1 MAKLLLVIVGVT
13 ALMAVAQAAA
23 GASTQQQLPLQRLIA
38 EEQHKCATGQDSMAC
53 IKERAMRFVDNVMS
67 KDSYKLSNLE
77 VRSNGQKASPV
88 HDARARASSSADG
101 FMDALEN
108 YIQGHDVSMNLPMAD
123 AKITVSA
130 RNLANDELSLNLQLN
145 GDEEDGA
152 AVDGEARGKK
162 GNIFK
167 KGKKHRLRKLAMP
180 ILVLILLKAITVIPM
195 AIGILKIKAF
205 NALALGFFSFL
216 VSVGLAI
223 FQLCKKI
230 AHDHHHTA
238 HITAHGPWDGR
249 TFGALAAAIPA
260 PVVEQPQ
267 QLAVAQDMAYKGYA

>member
-1 MAKLLLVIVGVT
+1 MAKLLLAIVGVA
-13 ALMAVAQAAA
+13 ALMGVGQAAA
-23 GASTQQQLPLQRLIA
+23 GASTQQLPLQRLIA
-38 EEQHKCATGQDSMAC
+38 EEQSKCASGQDSMAC

-67 KDSYKLSNLE
+67 KDSYTLSNLE
-77 VRSNGQKASPV
+77 VRSNGQKVSPTN
-88 HDARARASSSADG
+88 DARARASSSVDG

-145 GDEEDGA
+145 GDEEDGS
-152 AVDGEARGKK
+152 AVDGEAR
-162 GNIFK
+162 
-167 KGKKHRLRKLAMP
+167 GKKHRLRKLAMP
-180 ILVLILLKAITVIPM
+180 ILVIILLKAITVIPL

-230 AHDHHHTA
+230 AHDHHHTS

-249 TFGALAAAIPA
+249 TFGAVSV

-267 QLAVAQDMAYKGYA
+267 QLAAQKMAYKGYA

>member
-1 MAKLLLVIVGVT
+1 MAKLLLVIVGVA
-13 ALMAVAQAAA
+13 ALVAVGQAA
-23 GASTQQQLPLQRLIA
+23 GGSTEQLQRLIA
-38 EEQHKCATGQDSMAC
+38 EEQSKCASGQDSMAC

-67 KDSYKLSNLE
+67 KDSYQVSNLE
-77 VRSNGQKASPV
+77 VRSNGQKTTPISE
-88 HDARARASSSADG
+88 ARASSADG
-101 FMDALEN
+101 FVDAIEN
-108 YIQGHDVSMNLPMAD
+108 YIRGHDVSMDLPLAD
-123 AKITVSA
+123 AKVTVSA
-130 RNLANDELSLNLQLN
+130 RNLASNQLSLNLQLN
-145 GDEEDGA
+145 GDEGDEGTD
-152 AVDGEARGKK
+152 VEAR
-162 GNIFK
+162 
-167 KGKKHRLRKLAMP
+167 GKKHRLRKLAMP

-205 NALALGFFSFL
+205 NALALGFFSFI

-249 TFGALAAAIPA
+249 TFGSVPA

-267 QLAVAQDMAYKGYA
+267 KLAQTLAYQAYA

>member
-1 MAKLLLVIVGVT
+1 MAKLLLVIIGVA
-13 ALMAVAQAAA
+13 ALVAMGQAA
-23 GASTQQQLPLQRLIA
+23 GSSTEQLQRLIA
-38 EEQHKCATGQDSMAC
+38 EEQSKCASGQDSMAC

-67 KDSYKLSNLE
+67 KDSFQVSNLE
-77 VRSNGQKASPV
+77 VRSNGQKTAPV
-88 HDARARASSSADG
+88 SEARASSADG
-101 FMDALEN
+101 FVDAIEN
-108 YIQGHDVSMNLPMAD
+108 YIRGHDVSMDLPLAD
-123 AKITVSA
+123 AKVTVSA
-130 RNLANDELSLNLQLN
+130 RNLASNQLNLNLQLN
-145 GDEEDGA
+145 DDDESTGE
-152 AVDGEARGKK
+152 EARGKK

-205 NALALGFFSFL
+205 NALALGFFSFI

-249 TFGALAAAIPA
+249 TFGSVPA

-267 QLAVAQDMAYKGYA
+267 KLAQTLAYQAYA

>member
-1 MAKLLLVIVGVT
+1 MAKLLLVIVGVA

-23 GASTQQQLPLQRLIA
+23 GATTQQQLPLQRLIA
-38 EEQHKCATGQDSMAC
+38 EEQNKCATGQDSMAC

-67 KDSYKLSNLE
+67 KDSYKLANLE

-88 HDARARASSSADG
+88 HDARARASSSVDG
-101 FMDALEN
+101 FVDALEN

-130 RNLANDELSLNLQLN
+130 RNLANDELSLSLQLN
-145 GDEEDGA
+145 GDEEDG
-152 AVDGEARGKK
+152 EAR
-162 GNIFK
+162 
-167 KGKKHRLRKLAMP
+167 GKKHRLRKLAMP

>member
-1 MAKLLLVIVGVT
+1 MAKLLLVIVGVA
-13 ALMAVAQAAA
+13 ALVAAGQAAS
-23 GASTQQQLPLQRLIA
+23 GSSEQLQRLIA
-38 EEQHKCATGQDSMAC
+38 EEQSKCASGQDSMAC

-67 KDSYKLSNLE
+67 KDSFQVSNLE
-77 VRSNGQKASPV
+77 VRSNGEKTIPINE
-88 HDARARASSSADG
+88 ARASSADG
-101 FMDALEN
+101 FLDAIEN
-108 YIQGHDVSMNLPMAD
+108 YIRGHDVSMDLPLAD
-123 AKITVSA
+123 AKVTVSA
-130 RNLANDELSLNLQLN
+130 RNLVNNQLSLNLQLN
-145 GDEEDGA
+145 GDEGDEGTD
-152 AVDGEARGKK
+152 VEAR
-162 GNIFK
+162 
-167 KGKKHRLRKLAMP
+167 GKKHRLRKLAMP

-205 NALALGFFSFL
+205 NALALGFFSFI

-249 TFGALAAAIPA
+249 TFGSVPV

-267 QLAVAQDMAYKGYA
+267 KLAQTLAYQAYA

>member
-1 MAKLLLVIVGVT
+1 MAKLLLLVVVG
-13 ALMAVAQAAA
+13 LMAALSADQAQGANAAP
-23 GASTQQQLPLQRLIA
+23 QLQRLIA
-38 EEQHKCATGQDSMAC
+38 EEQSKCATGQDSMAC
-53 IKERAMRFVDNVMS
+53 IKERAMRFVDNVLS
-67 KDSYKLSNLE
+67 KDSYTLANLE
-77 VRSNGQKASPV
+77 VSSNGQKVAAISE
-88 HDARARASSSADG
+88 ARASTSDG
-101 FMDALEN
+101 FLDAIEN
-108 YIQGHDVSMNLPMAD
+108 YMRGHDVSMNLPVAD

-145 GDEEDGA
+145 N
-152 AVDGEARGKK
+152 AVDDASDIEAR
-162 GNIFK
+162 
-167 KGKKHRLRKLAMP
+167 GKKHRLRKLAMP

-205 NALALGFFSFL
+205 NALALGFFSFI

-249 TFGALAAAIPA
+249 NFGGAA
-260 PVVEQPQ
+260 PVMEQPQ
-267 QLAVAQDMAYKGYA
+267 HLAQELAYPAYA

>member
-1 MAKLLLVIVGVT
+1 MAKFLLLVVGIA
-13 ALMAVAQAAA
+13 ALAAA
-23 GASTQQQLPLQRLIA
+23 AQGATAPQLQRLIA
-38 EEQHKCATGQDSMAC
+38 EEQSKCASGQDSMAC
-53 IKERAMRFVDNVMS
+53 IKERAMRFVDNVLS
-67 KDSYKLSNLE
+67 QDSFKLSNLE
-77 VRSNGQKASPV
+77 VHTNGQKVAPV
-88 HDARARASSSADG
+88 SEARASTSDG
-101 FMDALEN
+101 FLDAIEN
-108 YIQGHDVSMNLPMAD
+108 YMSGHDVSLNLPLAD

-145 GDEEDGA
+145 NDNASDI
-152 AVDGEARGKK
+152 EAR
-162 GNIFK
+162 
-167 KGKKHRLRKLAMP
+167 GKKHRLRKLAMP

-205 NALALGFFSFL
+205 NALALGFFSFI

-249 TFGALAAAIPA
+249 SFGAALPAA
-260 PVVEQPQ
+260 VVEQPQ
-267 QLAVAQDMAYKGYA
+267 QQAQELAYQAYA

>member
-1 MAKLLLVIVGVT
+1 MAKLLLVIFGVAALVAVGQT
-13 ALMAVAQAAA
+13 AA
-23 GASTQQQLPLQRLIA
+23 GASTQQLPLQRLIA
-38 EEQHKCATGQDSMAC
+38 EEQSKCASGQDSMAC
-53 IKERAMRFVDNVMS
+53 IKERAMRFVDSVMS
-67 KDSYKLSNLE
+67 KDSYTLSNLE
-77 VRSNGQKASPV
+77 VRSNGQKMSPIN
-88 HDARARASSSADG
+88 DARARASSADG

-145 GDEEDGA
+145 GDDDDS

-249 TFGALAAAIPA
+249 TFGSVAVPA

-267 QLAVAQDMAYKGYA
+267 QLAQEMAYKGYV

>member
-1 MAKLLLVIVGVT
+1 MAKLLLLVVVGVA
-13 ALMAVAQAAA
+13 ALALAH
-23 GASTQQQLPLQRLIA
+23 GASTPQQQQQLQRLIA
-38 EEQHKCATGQDSMAC
+38 EEQNKCASGQDSMAC
-53 IKERAMRFVDNVMS
+53 IKERAMRFVDNVLS
-67 KDSYKLSNLE
+67 KDSYTLSNLE
-77 VRSNGQKASPV
+77 VHSNGQQVAPV
-88 HDARARASSSADG
+88 SEARANSADG
-101 FMDALEN
+101 FLDAIEN
-108 YIQGHDVSMNLPMAD
+108 YMKGHDVSVNLPVAD

-130 RNLANDELSLNLQLN
+130 RNLANDEMSLNLQLN
-145 GDEEDGA
+145 NDDGA
-152 AVDGEARGKK
+152 ETEARGKK

-167 KGKKHRLRKLAMP
+167 KGKKNRLRKLAMP
-180 ILVLILLKAITVIPM
+180 ILVLILLKSITVIPM

-205 NALALGFFSFL
+205 NALALGFFSFI

-249 TFGALAAAIPA
+249 NFGAVPVV

-267 QLAVAQDMAYKGYA
+267 QSAQNLAYQAYA

>member
-1 MAKLLLVIVGVT
+1 MAKLLLVIVVGVV
-13 ALMAVAQAAA
+13 ALAAA
-23 GASTQQQLPLQRLIA
+23 TQGATTPQLQRLIA
-38 EEQHKCATGQDSMAC
+38 EEQSKCASGQDSMAC

-67 KDSYKLSNLE
+67 KESYTVSNLE
-77 VRSNGQKASPV
+77 VRSNGEKSAPV
-88 HDARARASSSADG
+88 SEARANSADG
-101 FMDALEN
+101 FIDAIEN
-108 YIQGHDVSMNLPMAD
+108 YMRGHDVSMNLPGAD

-145 GDEEDGA
+145 QDNDDDEI
-152 AVDGEARGKK
+152 EARGKK

-205 NALALGFFSFL
+205 NALALGFFSFI

-249 TFGALAAAIPA
+249 TFAGAVPAA
-260 PVVEQPQ
+260 VVEQPQ
-267 QLAVAQDMAYKGYA
+267 YSASAQNLAYQGYA

>member
-1 MAKLLLVIVGVT
+1 MAKLLLVIIGVA
-13 ALMAVAQAAA
+13 ALVAMGQAA
-23 GASTQQQLPLQRLIA
+23 GSSTEQLQRLIA
-38 EEQHKCATGQDSMAC
+38 EEQSKCASGQDSMAC

-67 KDSYKLSNLE
+67 KDSFQVSNLE
-77 VRSNGQKASPV
+77 VRSNGQKTAPV
-88 HDARARASSSADG
+88 SEARASSADG
-101 FMDALEN
+101 FVDAIEN
-108 YIQGHDVSMNLPMAD
+108 YIRGHDVSMDLPLAD
-123 AKITVSA
+123 AKVTVSA
-130 RNLANDELSLNLQLN
+130 RNLASNQLNLNLQLN
-145 GDEEDGA
+145 DDDESTGE
-152 AVDGEARGKK
+152 EAR
-162 GNIFK
+162 
-167 KGKKHRLRKLAMP
+167 GKKHRLRKLAMP

-205 NALALGFFSFL
+205 NALALGFFSFI

-249 TFGALAAAIPA
+249 TFGSVPA

-267 QLAVAQDMAYKGYA
+267 KLAQTLAYQAYA

>member
-1 MAKLLLVIVGVT
+1 MAKLLLVIVGVA
-13 ALMAVAQAAA
+13 ALVAAGQAA
-23 GASTQQQLPLQRLIA
+23 GGSNEQLQRLIA
-38 EEQHKCATGQDSMAC
+38 EERSKCASGQDSMAC

-67 KDSYKLSNLE
+67 KDSFQVSNLE
-77 VRSNGQKASPV
+77 VRSNGEKTKPINE
-88 HDARARASSSADG
+88 ARASSADG
-101 FMDALEN
+101 FLDAIEN
-108 YIQGHDVSMNLPMAD
+108 YIRGHDVSMDLPLAD
-123 AKITVSA
+123 AKVTVSA
-130 RNLANDELSLNLQLN
+130 RNLVNNQLSLNLQLN
-145 GDEEDGA
+145 GDEGDEGTDI
-152 AVDGEARGKK
+152 EAR
-162 GNIFK
+162 
-167 KGKKHRLRKLAMP
+167 GKKHRLRKLAMP

-205 NALALGFFSFL
+205 NALALGFFSFI

-249 TFGALAAAIPA
+249 TFGSVPV

-267 QLAVAQDMAYKGYA
+267 KLAQTMAYQAYA

>member
-1 MAKLLLVIVGVT
+1 MAKLLLVIVGVA
-13 ALMAVAQAAA
+13 ALVAAGQAA
-23 GASTQQQLPLQRLIA
+23 GGSTDQLQRLIA
-38 EEQHKCATGQDSMAC
+38 EEQSKCASGQDSMAC

-67 KDSYKLSNLE
+67 KDSYQISNLE
-77 VRSNGQKASPV
+77 VRSNGQKTTPV
-88 HDARARASSSADG
+88 SEARASSADG
-101 FMDALEN
+101 FMDAVEN
-108 YIQGHDVSMNLPMAD
+108 YILGHDVSMDLPLAD
-123 AKITVSA
+123 AKVTVSA
-130 RNLANDELSLNLQLN
+130 RNLVNDQLSLNLQLN
-145 GDEEDGA
+145 GDEGDEGTD
-152 AVDGEARGKK
+152 VEARGKK

-205 NALALGFFSFL
+205 NALALGFFSFI

-249 TFGALAAAIPA
+249 TFGSVPV

-267 QLAVAQDMAYKGYA
+267 KLAQPLAYQAYA

>member
-1 MAKLLLVIVGVT
+1 MAKLLLVIVGV
-13 ALMAVAQAAA
+13 AAFVAVGQAAA
-23 GASTQQQLPLQRLIA
+23 AGDQMQRLIA
-38 EEQHKCATGQDSMAC
+38 EEQSKCASGQDSMAC

-67 KDSYKLSNLE
+67 KDSYQVSNLE
-77 VRSNGQKASPV
+77 VRPNGQKTPAVSE
-88 HDARARASSSADG
+88 ARASSADG
-101 FMDALEN
+101 FIDAIEN
-108 YIQGHDVSMNLPMAD
+108 YIRGHDVSMNLPLAD
-123 AKITVSA
+123 AKVTVSA
-130 RNLANDELSLNLQLN
+130 RNLANNQLSLNLQLN
-145 GDEEDGA
+145 GDESDDA
-152 AVDGEARGKK
+152 TDVEAR
-162 GNIFK
+162 
-167 KGKKHRLRKLAMP
+167 GKKHRLRKLAMP

-205 NALALGFFSFL
+205 NALALGFFSFI

-249 TFGALAAAIPA
+249 TFGSLPV

-267 QLAVAQDMAYKGYA
+267 KLAQNLAYQAYA

>member
-1 MAKLLLVIVGVT
+1 MAKLLLVIVGVA
-13 ALMAVAQAAA
+13 ALVAAGQAA
-23 GASTQQQLPLQRLIA
+23 GGSTDQLQRLIA
-38 EEQHKCATGQDSMAC
+38 EEQSKCASGQDSMAC

-67 KDSYKLSNLE
+67 KDSYQISNLE
-77 VRSNGQKASPV
+77 VRSNGQKTTPV
-88 HDARARASSSADG
+88 SEARASSADG
-101 FMDALEN
+101 FMDAVEN
-108 YIQGHDVSMNLPMAD
+108 YILGHDVSMDLPLAN
-123 AKITVSA
+123 AKVTVSA
-130 RNLANDELSLNLQLN
+130 RNLVNDQLSLNLQLN
-145 GDEEDGA
+145 GDEGDEGTD
-152 AVDGEARGKK
+152 VEARGKK

-205 NALALGFFSFL
+205 NALALGFFSFI

-249 TFGALAAAIPA
+249 SFGSVPV

-267 QLAVAQDMAYKGYA
+267 KLAQPLAYQAYA

>member
-1 MAKLLLVIVGVT
+1 MAKLLLVIVGVA
-13 ALMAVAQAAA
+13 ALVAAGQAA
-23 GASTQQQLPLQRLIA
+23 GGSTDQLQRLIA
-38 EEQHKCATGQDSMAC
+38 EEQSKCASGQDSMAC

-67 KDSYKLSNLE
+67 KDSYQVSNLE
-77 VRSNGQKASPV
+77 VRSNGQKTKPISE
-88 HDARARASSSADG
+88 ARASSADG
-101 FMDALEN
+101 FMDAVEN
-108 YIQGHDVSMNLPMAD
+108 YILGHDVSMDLPLAD
-123 AKITVSA
+123 AKVTVSA
-130 RNLANDELSLNLQLN
+130 RNLVNNQLSLNLQLN
-145 GDEEDGA
+145 GDDGDEGTD
-152 AVDGEARGKK
+152 VEARGKK

-205 NALALGFFSFL
+205 NALALGFFSFI

-249 TFGALAAAIPA
+249 TFGSVPV

-267 QLAVAQDMAYKGYA
+267 KLAQPLAYQAYA

>member
-1 MAKLLLVIVGVT
+1 MAKLLLLVVGVAALAMAHGAAT
-13 ALMAVAQAAA
+13 AQQ
-23 GASTQQQLPLQRLIA
+23 QQQLHRLIA
-38 EEQHKCATGQDSMAC
+38 EEQTKCASGQDSMAC

-67 KDSYKLSNLE
+67 KDSYTLSNME
-77 VRSNGQKASPV
+77 VHSNGQQVAAVSE
-88 HDARARASSSADG
+88 ARASSADG
-101 FMDALEN
+101 FLEAIEN
-108 YIQGHDVSMNLPMAD
+108 YIKGHDVSVNLPMAD

-130 RNLANDELSLNLQLN
+130 RNLDNDEMSLNLQLN
-145 GDEEDGA
+145 GEQDDGA
-152 AVDGEARGKK
+152 ETEARGKK

-167 KGKKHRLRKLAMP
+167 KGKKKSLRKLAMP
-180 ILVLILLKAITVIPM
+180 ILVLILLKSITVIPM

-249 TFGALAAAIPA
+249 SFGAVPV

-267 QLAVAQDMAYKGYA
+267 QMAQNLAYQAYA

>member
-1 MAKLLLVIVGVT
+1 MAKLLLVIVGVA
-13 ALMAVAQAAA
+13 ALVAAGQAAS
-23 GASTQQQLPLQRLIA
+23 GSSEQLQRLIA
-38 EEQHKCATGQDSMAC
+38 EEQSKCASGQDSMAC

-67 KDSYKLSNLE
+67 KDSFQVSNLE
-77 VRSNGQKASPV
+77 VRSNGEKTIPINE
-88 HDARARASSSADG
+88 ARASSADG
-101 FMDALEN
+101 FLDAIEN
-108 YIQGHDVSMNLPMAD
+108 YIRGHDVSMDLPLAD
-123 AKITVSA
+123 AKVTVSA
-130 RNLANDELSLNLQLN
+130 RNLVNNQLSLNLQLN
-145 GDEEDGA
+145 GDEGDEGTD
-152 AVDGEARGKK
+152 VEARGKK

-205 NALALGFFSFL
+205 NALALGFFSFI

-249 TFGALAAAIPA
+249 TFGSVPV

-267 QLAVAQDMAYKGYA
+267 KLAQTLAYQAYA

>member
-1 MAKLLLVIVGVT
+1 MAKLLLVIVGVA
-13 ALMAVAQAAA
+13 ALVAAGQAA
-23 GASTQQQLPLQRLIA
+23 GGSTEQMQRLIA
-38 EEQHKCATGQDSMAC
+38 EEQSKCASGQDSMAC

-67 KDSYKLSNLE
+67 KDSFQVSNLE
-77 VRSNGQKASPV
+77 VRTNGVKTTPINE
-88 HDARARASSSADG
+88 ARASSADG
-101 FMDALEN
+101 FLDAIEN
-108 YIQGHDVSMNLPMAD
+108 YIRGHDVSMDLPLAD
-123 AKITVSA
+123 AKVTVSA
-130 RNLANDELSLNLQLN
+130 RNLVNNQLSLNLQLN
-145 GDEEDGA
+145 GDEGDEGTD
-152 AVDGEARGKK
+152 VEAR
-162 GNIFK
+162 
-167 KGKKHRLRKLAMP
+167 GKKHRLRKLAMP

-205 NALALGFFSFL
+205 NALALGFFSFI

-249 TFGALAAAIPA
+249 TFGSVPA

-267 QLAVAQDMAYKGYA
+267 KLAQTLAYQAYV

>member
-1 MAKLLLVIVGVT
+1 MAKFLLLVVGIA
-13 ALMAVAQAAA
+13 ALAAA
-23 GASTQQQLPLQRLIA
+23 TQGATAPQLQRLIA
-38 EEQHKCATGQDSMAC
+38 EEQSKCASGQDSMAC
-53 IKERAMRFVDNVMS
+53 IKERAMRFVDNVLS
-67 KDSYKLSNLE
+67 QDSFKLSNLE
-77 VRSNGQKASPV
+77 VHTNGQKVAPV
-88 HDARARASSSADG
+88 SEARASTSDG
-101 FMDALEN
+101 FLDAIEN
-108 YIQGHDVSMNLPMAD
+108 YMSGHDVSLNLPLAD

-145 GDEEDGA
+145 NDNASDI
-152 AVDGEARGKK
+152 EARGKK

-205 NALALGFFSFL
+205 NALALGFFSFI

-230 AHDHHHTA
+230 ANDHHHTA

-249 TFGALAAAIPA
+249 SFGAALPAA
-260 PVVEQPQ
+260 VVEQPQ
-267 QLAVAQDMAYKGYA
+267 QQAQELAYQAYA

>member
-1 MAKLLLVIVGVT
+1 MAKLLLVIVGV
-13 ALMAVAQAAA
+13 AAFVAVGQAAA
-23 GASTQQQLPLQRLIA
+23 AGGATDKLQRLIA
-38 EEQHKCATGQDSMAC
+38 EEQSKCASGQDSMAC

-67 KDSYKLSNLE
+67 KDSYQVSNLE
-77 VRSNGQKASPV
+77 VRSNGQKTPAISE
-88 HDARARASSSADG
+88 ARASSADG
-101 FMDALEN
+101 FIDAIEN
-108 YIQGHDVSMNLPMAD
+108 YIRGHDVSMNLPLAD
-123 AKITVSA
+123 AKVTVSA
-130 RNLANDELSLNLQLN
+130 RNLANNQLSLNLQLN
-145 GDEEDGA
+145 GDESDDA
-152 AVDGEARGKK
+152 TDVEARGKK
-162 GNIFK
+162 N
-167 KGKKHRLRKLAMP
+167 RLRKLAMP

-205 NALALGFFSFL
+205 NALALGFFSFI

-249 TFGALAAAIPA
+249 TFGSLPV

-267 QLAVAQDMAYKGYA
+267 KLAQNLAYQAYA

>member
-1 MAKLLLVIVGVT
+1 MAKLLLVIVGV
-13 ALMAVAQAAA
+13 AAFVAVGQAAA
-23 GASTQQQLPLQRLIA
+23 AGGATDQMQRLIA
-38 EEQHKCATGQDSMAC
+38 EEQSKCASGQDSMAC

-67 KDSYKLSNLE
+67 KDSYQVSNLE
-77 VRSNGQKASPV
+77 VRSNGQKTPAVSE
-88 HDARARASSSADG
+88 ARASSADG
-101 FMDALEN
+101 FIDAIEN
-108 YIQGHDVSMNLPMAD
+108 YIRGHDVSMNLPLAD
-123 AKITVSA
+123 AKVTVSA
-130 RNLANDELSLNLQLN
+130 RNLANNQLSLNLQLN
-145 GDEEDGA
+145 GDESDDA
-152 AVDGEARGKK
+152 TDVEARGKK

-205 NALALGFFSFL
+205 NALALGFFSFI

-249 TFGALAAAIPA
+249 TFGSLPV

-267 QLAVAQDMAYKGYA
+267 KLAQNLAYQAYA

>member
-1 MAKLLLVIVGVT
+1 MAKLLLLLVVVGIIA
-13 ALMAVAQAAA
+13 ALAADQAQGANAAP
-23 GASTQQQLPLQRLIA
+23 QLQRLIA
-38 EEQHKCATGQDSMAC
+38 EEQSKCASGQDSMAC
-53 IKERAMRFVDNVMS
+53 IKERAMRFVDNVLS
-67 KDSYKLSNLE
+67 KDSYTLANLE
-77 VRSNGQKASPV
+77 VSSNGQKMGAVSE
-88 HDARARASSSADG
+88 ARASTSDG
-101 FMDALEN
+101 FLDAIEN
-108 YIQGHDVSMNLPMAD
+108 YMRGHDVSMNLPVAD

-145 GDEEDGA
+145 N
-152 AVDGEARGKK
+152 VDDASDIEARGKK

-205 NALALGFFSFL
+205 NALALGFFSFI

-249 TFGALAAAIPA
+249 NFGGAA
-260 PVVEQPQ
+260 PVMEQPQ
-267 QLAVAQDMAYKGYA
+267 HLAQELAYRAYA

>member
-1 MAKLLLVIVGVT
+1 MAKLLLLVVVG
-13 ALMAVAQAAA
+13 LMAALSADQAQGANAAP
-23 GASTQQQLPLQRLIA
+23 QLQRLIA
-38 EEQHKCATGQDSMAC
+38 EEQSKCATGQDSMAC
-53 IKERAMRFVDNVMS
+53 IKERAMRFVDNVLS
-67 KDSYKLSNLE
+67 KDSYTLANLE
-77 VRSNGQKASPV
+77 VSSNGQKVAAISE
-88 HDARARASSSADG
+88 ARASTSDG
-101 FMDALEN
+101 FLDAIEN
-108 YIQGHDVSMNLPMAD
+108 YMRGHDVSMNLPVAD

-145 GDEEDGA
+145 N
-152 AVDGEARGKK
+152 AVDDASDIEARGKK

-205 NALALGFFSFL
+205 NALALGFFSFI

-249 TFGALAAAIPA
+249 NFGGAA
-260 PVVEQPQ
+260 PVMEQPQ
-267 QLAVAQDMAYKGYA
+267 HLAQELAYPAYA

>member
-1 MAKLLLVIVGVT
+1 MAKLLLVIVGV
-13 ALMAVAQAAA
+13 AAFVVVGQAAA
-23 GASTQQQLPLQRLIA
+23 GGSTEQLQRLIA
-38 EEQHKCATGQDSMAC
+38 EERTKCASGQDSMAC

-67 KDSYKLSNLE
+67 KDSFQVSNLE
-77 VRSNGQKASPV
+77 VRSNGQKSTPISE
-88 HDARARASSSADG
+88 ARASSADG
-101 FMDALEN
+101 FVDAIEN
-108 YIQGHDVSMNLPMAD
+108 YIRGHDVSMDLPLAD
-123 AKITVSA
+123 AKVTVSA
-130 RNLANDELSLNLQLN
+130 RNLASNQLSLNLQLN
-145 GDEEDGA
+145 GDDGDEGTD
-152 AVDGEARGKK
+152 VEAR
-162 GNIFK
+162 
-167 KGKKHRLRKLAMP
+167 GKKHRLRKLAMP

-205 NALALGFFSFL
+205 NALALGFFSFI

-249 TFGALAAAIPA
+249 TFGSVPV

-267 QLAVAQDMAYKGYA
+267 KLAQTLAYQAYA

>member
-1 MAKLLLVIVGVT
+1 MAKLLLLVVGIA
-13 ALMAVAQAAA
+13 ALAMAH
-23 GASTQQQLPLQRLIA
+23 GASTSQLQRLIA
-38 EEQHKCATGQDSMAC
+38 EEQSKCLSGQDSMAC

-67 KDSYKLSNLE
+67 KDSYTLSNLE
-77 VRSNGQKASPV
+77 VHSNGQQVAPV
-88 HDARARASSSADG
+88 SEARANSADG
-101 FMDALEN
+101 FLDAIEN
-108 YIQGHDVSMNLPMAD
+108 YIKGHDVSVNLPMAD

-130 RNLANDELSLNLQLN
+130 RNLANDEMSLNLQLN
-145 GDEEDGA
+145 SDNDDVAET
-152 AVDGEARGKK
+152 EARGKK

-167 KGKKHRLRKLAMP
+167 KGKKNRLRKLAMP
-180 ILVLILLKAITVIPM
+180 ILVLILLKSITVIPM

-205 NALALGFFSFL
+205 NALALGFFSFI

-249 TFGALAAAIPA
+249 TFGAVPA
-260 PVVEQPQ
+260 TVVEQPQ
-267 QLAVAQDMAYKGYA
+267 QSAQNLAYKAYA

>member
-1 MAKLLLVIVGVT
+1 MAKLLLLIVGVA
-13 ALMAVAQAAA
+13 ALVAAGQAA
-23 GASTQQQLPLQRLIA
+23 GLGSTEQLQRLIA
-38 EEQHKCATGQDSMAC
+38 EEQNKCASGQDSMAC

-67 KDSYKLSNLE
+67 KDSYQVSNLE
-77 VRSNGQKASPV
+77 VRSNGQKTAPISE
-88 HDARARASSSADG
+88 ARASSADG
-101 FMDALEN
+101 FIDAIEN
-108 YIQGHDVSMNLPMAD
+108 YMRGHDVSMNLPLAD
-123 AKITVSA
+123 AKVTVSA
-130 RNLANDELSLNLQLN
+130 RNLANNQLSLNLQLN
-145 GDEEDGA
+145 GDEADDDA
-152 AVDGEARGKK
+152 TDVEARGKK

-205 NALALGFFSFL
+205 NALALGFFSFI

-249 TFGALAAAIPA
+249 TFGSVSV

-267 QLAVAQDMAYKGYA
+267 KLAQNLAYQAYA

>member
-1 MAKLLLVIVGVT
+1 MAKLLLVIVGVA
-13 ALMAVAQAAA
+13 ALVAVGQAAA
-23 GASTQQQLPLQRLIA
+23 TPSGTSEQLQRLIA
-38 EEQHKCATGQDSMAC
+38 EEQSKCASGQDSMAC

-67 KDSYKLSNLE
+67 KDNFQVSNLE
-77 VRSNGQKASPV
+77 VRSNGLKSAAISE
-88 HDARARASSSADG
+88 ARASSADG
-101 FMDALEN
+101 FFDAIEN
-108 YIQGHDVSMNLPMAD
+108 YIRGHDVSMNLPLAD
-123 AKITVSA
+123 AKVTVSA
-130 RNLANDELSLNLQLN
+130 RNLANNQLSLNLQLE
-145 GDEEDGA
+145 GEDSDEATD
-152 AVDGEARGKK
+152 VEARGKK

-167 KGKKHRLRKLAMP
+167 KGKKNRLRKLAMP

-205 NALALGFFSFL
+205 NALALGFFSFI

-249 TFGALAAAIPA
+249 TFGAAPV

-267 QLAVAQDMAYKGYA
+267 NLAQKLAYKAYA

>member
-1 MAKLLLVIVGVT
+1 MAKLLLLVVGIT
-13 ALMAVAQAAA
+13 ALVLSTH
-23 GASTQQQLPLQRLIA
+23 GASTPQLQRLIA
-38 EEQHKCATGQDSMAC
+38 EEQSKCVSGQDSMAC
-53 IKERAMRFVDNVMS
+53 IKERAMRFVDNVLS
-67 KDSYKLSNLE
+67 QDSYKLSNLE
-77 VRSNGQKASPV
+77 VRTNGQRVAPISE
-88 HDARARASSSADG
+88 ARASTSDG
-101 FMDALEN
+101 FLDAIEN
-108 YIQGHDVSMNLPMAD
+108 YIKGHDVSMSLPMAD

-145 GDEEDGA
+145 NEDA
-152 AVDGEARGKK
+152 DASDIEARGKK

-205 NALALGFFSFL
+205 NALALGFFSFI

-249 TFGALAAAIPA
+249 NFGA
-260 PVVEQPQ
+260 PVVEQPHP
-267 QLAVAQDMAYKGYA
+267 QLAAHQLAYQAHV